1 MQWSSCPRYTHAE
14 LLTHTHTHKYTT
26 PLQGTVKATTTVCVR
41 VCVQVCGGITTPDW
55 CNPFKMTLISSDS
68 SPAACG
74 AVQDVQTVNQWQS
87 DPLHNFSVRPCNKQQ
102 DDRTAR
108 ENGNNIYLTFS
119 TIFTVIITQKEAS
132 SNVFQPEFLL
142 SGIRSSQLRSWADG
156 DDKT

>member
-1 MQWSSCPRYTHAE
+1 MIVNPHTHTHSYNNTLLPHQPKTLSWFNAVILVPQIHSCRAFNP
-14 LLTHTHTHKYTT
+14 HTHTHKYTT

-102 DDRTAR
+102 DDRAAR

-119 TIFTVIITQKEAS
+119 TIFTVIIT
-132 SNVFQPEFLL
+132 
-142 SGIRSSQLRSWADG
+142 
-156 DDKT
+156 